1 MKKRR
6 ALAPALWVL
15 LLLLS
20 LGEQAI
26 AQSTTAIISG
36 VVRDEQGA
44 VLPGVTVTA
53 RNVDTSLT
61 RTVVTD
67 PTGVYRFSALPIGPY
82 ELTAELTGFATYQR
96 SGLVLSLNQEAV
108 IDISLRLAAIQE
120 TVQVT
125 GESPILN
132 TTNAEV
138 GVRFDQTKVAE
149 LPVANTRDVFSL
161 ALQVAGVSQVNSGQ
175 SNFASGTNFS
185 VNGMRTRSNNFMI
198 DGQDSND
205 PSVTGRQQPLNNTD
219 LIQEVRL
226 ITNQFA
232 AEFGRAAGSVMSVV
246 TKSGT
251 NQFRGSAFIFRN
263 QNELNARTNLDK
275 AAGRTEAPYLEENQ
289 FGGTFGGP
297 IIRNRTFFFGSY
309 QRWTQDQLGAGTT
322 LNGAPT
328 EAGRAVLQSAVGSM
342 PQIQALL
349 KFLPAA
355 QTPLNRNVGFT
366 YGGNAYSVPIGSLT
380 GSSTIEFN
388 NHQAS
393 GRVDHQLTTSGRH
406 IISARYLYNDS
417 LSTGAGQVTPPGVT
431 TVSPSTSQAFAGWW
445 TGILTNTL
453 VNELRVAY
461 SHLSTET
468 TAADVSSEE
477 IPSIEIVELGL
488 TGFNAAASRTAI
500 GLALNLPQWRKN
512 GLWQIQNNLSWT
524 AGNHSTKFGVDYRA
538 SDIESFF
545 NPTLRGRL
553 QYTTLQR
560 YVDDIAN
567 VAQINKPLPGGS
579 EVVNYSWADVYFF
592 AQDEWRMTPSF
603 TLSYG
608 LRYEL
613 PGNFTD
619 SLVELNDE
627 IVATAGGDERFRLAP
642 VPERDTNNWQP
653 RVGVNWNPQTEKGGA
668 LGWLTGG
675 DKLVLRGG
683 YAMTH
688 DYAFLNIALNIA
700 SSFPFVGVLE
710 VPSVQ
715 NAPGGPG
722 RPEAFV
728 RLPNLTLTG
737 NPNLITRTV
746 VGEDFRS
753 PVAHQFSVE
762 MQRELAANLA
772 LRVGYV
778 GTLGR
783 GLFQTIDGNPRL
795 PYLATRVDP
804 TRGVIRLRANE
815 AESWYHSLQTS
826 LERRFRNGFSAGV
839 HYTWS
844 KYLDTASEIF
854 NVSSGEVAVAQDY
867 FNIAADKGYSS
878 YDRPHRLTGNVV
890 WELPFYRDQAGF
902 AGKVL
907 GGWQVSTSFTLQSG
921 SPFSALNGADP
932 TGALTGIDGLVGS
945 NIRPNINTTEDLST
959 MTVAEILA
967 AGGASLFQQIC
978 GFPSATCPGER
989 VGNVGRN
996 TLRTD
1001 GIGNIDLGF
1010 IKNTRFGTRH
1020 NFQIRIEAFNLTNTR
1035 NFGVPESRISST
1047 NFLNQWG
1054 TDGGGRKIWVA
1065 LRYTF

>member
-15 LLLLS
+15 LLLS
-20 LGEQAI
+20 FADQAV

>member
-15 LLLLS
+15 LLLS
-20 LGEQAI
+20 FADQAV

-854 NVSSGEVAVAQDY
+854 NVSSGEVAVAQDS

>member
-1 MKKRR
+1 MSMAEL
-6 ALAPALWVL
+6 AL
-15 LLLLS
+15 
-20 LGEQAI
+20 

-36 VVRDEQGA
+36 VVKDEQGA
-44 VLPGVTVTA
+44 VLPGVTVTV
-53 RNVDTSLT
+53 RNVDTGLS
-61 RTVVTD
+61 RTIVTD
-67 PTGVYRFSALPIGPY
+67 AGGVYRFPALPVGPY
-82 ELTAELTGFATYQR
+82 ALTAELPGFATYSR
-96 SGLVLSLNQEAV
+96 AGLVLALNQEAV
-108 IDISLRLAAIQE
+108 IDIGLKLASIEE
-120 TVQVT
+120 TVEVT
-125 GESPILN
+125 GASPILN

-138 GVRFDQTKVAE
+138 GVRFDSNKVSE
-149 LPVANTRDVFSL
+149 LPVGNTRDIFSL

-175 SNFASGTNFS
+175 SSFASGTNFS

-251 NQFRGSAFIFRN
+251 NDFRGSAFVFRN
-263 QNELNARTNLDK
+263 QNDLNARTNLDK
-275 AAGRTEAPYLEENQ
+275 AAGRTEAPFLEDTQ
-289 FGGTFGGP
+289 YGGTLGGP
-297 IIRNRTFFFGSY
+297 IIKQKTFFFGSY
-309 QRWTQDQLGAGTT
+309 QRWTTDQLGAGQT

-328 EAGRAVLQSAVGSM
+328 EAGRQVLQSAVGSL

-355 QTPLNRNVGFT
+355 QTPLGRSVSFA
-366 YGGNAYSVPIGSLT
+366 YGGNTYSVPIGSLT
-380 GSSTIEFN
+380 GSSSIEYRN
-388 NHQAS
+388 SQAS
-393 GRVDHQLTTSGRH
+393 GRVDHQLGGAGRH
-406 IISARYLYNDS
+406 ILSARYLFNDTMQ
-417 LSTGAGQVTPPGVT
+417 TGAGQVTPPGMT
-431 TVSPSTSQAFAGWW
+431 TVSPAQQHSFAAWW
-445 TGILTNTL
+445 TGILSNTL
-453 VNELRVAY
+453 VNEFRVAY
-461 SHLSTET
+461 SYLDTET

-477 IPSIEIVELGL
+477 IPSIEISELGL
-488 TGFNAAASRTAI
+488 TGFNAAVTRTAI

-512 GLWQIQNNLSWT
+512 AQLQIQNNISWT
-524 AGNHSTKFGVDYRA
+524 AGSHSTKFGVDWRSY
-538 SDIESFF
+538 DIDSFF

-579 EVVNYSWADVYFF
+579 EVVNYNWGDIYFF
-592 AQDEWRMTPSF
+592 GQDEWRLTPSF

-613 PGNFTD
+613 PGNWID
-619 SLVELNDE
+619 SLVELNDG
-627 IVATAGGDERFRLAP
+627 IVQTAGGDERFRLAP
-642 VPERDTNNWQP
+642 VPDRDTNNFQP
-653 RVGVNWNPQTEKGGA
+653 RLGVNWNPKTSGGGM

-700 SSFPFVGVLE
+700 SAFPQVAVLE
-710 VPSVQ
+710 VPTVQ
-715 NAPGGPG
+715 AAPGGPG
-722 RPEAFV
+722 KPQAFV
-728 RLPNLTLTG
+728 RLPNLSFAG
-737 NPNLITRTV
+737 DPNLITRTIV
-746 VGEDFRS
+746 ADDFRS
-753 PVAHQFSVE
+753 PEAHQFSAEV
-762 MQRELAANLA
+762 QRELGANLA

-783 GLFQTIDGNPRL
+783 GLYQTLDGNPRL
-795 PYLATRVDP
+795 PYQSTRVDA

-815 AESWYHSLQTS
+815 AESWYNSLQTS
-826 LERRFRNGFSAGV
+826 LERRFANGFSAGI

-844 KYLDTASEIF
+844 QYLDTASEIF
-854 NVSSGEVAVAQDY
+854 NVSSGEVAVAQDS
-867 FNIAADKGYSS
+867 FNIAADKGLSS
-878 YDRPHRLTGNVV
+878 FDRPHRFTGSVV
-890 WELPFYRDQAGF
+890 WELPFYRDQAGV
-902 AGKVL
+902 AGKIL
-907 GGWQVSTSFTLQSG
+907 GGWQLSSNFTLQSG
-921 SPFSALNGADP
+921 SPFTALNGADP

-945 NIRPNINTTEDLST
+945 AIRPNINTTEDISG
-959 MTVAEILA
+959 MTVAEIIA
-967 AGGASLFQQIC
+967 AGGASLFRQIC
-978 GFPSATCPGER
+978 GFQSATCPGER

-1010 IKNTRFGTRH
+1010 IKNTRFASRQ
-1020 NFQIRIEAFNLTNTR
+1020 NIQFRIEAFNLTNTR
-1035 NFGVPESRISST
+1035 NFGVPESRVNST